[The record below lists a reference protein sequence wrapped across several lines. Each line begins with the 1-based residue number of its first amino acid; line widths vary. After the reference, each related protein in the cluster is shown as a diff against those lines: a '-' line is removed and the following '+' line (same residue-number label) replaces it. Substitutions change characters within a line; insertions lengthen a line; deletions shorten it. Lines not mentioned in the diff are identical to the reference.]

1 YIMANSQVVEFFEDR
16 KIYCAFVGDDRG
28 DRLHVITEQNR
39 ELNLPRKRLI
49 HITPWTGSGN
59 LSRLELVEHL
69 KAIGQRRESIKR
81 EINLQEIWELL
92 VNEAEG
98 FPLAELARSWF
109 GDAVT
114 ADQSAALGRALF
126 EDRFY
131 FKFKG
136 SLWQPHPP
144 EVVEHLKE
152 QYRRELARRQER
164 QAAATWLQ
172 AAWEGR
178 EITDPSW
185 RQKLVDILRD
195 MAVSGTT
202 SQHYELG
209 KEYLEEAKLNKP
221 DIPFKLL
228 VKMGVFS
235 PDENLDLYRYEAPQ
249 EFSPEV
255 QAAALRLSVA
265 SQREDPYA
273 PFRLDLVG
281 LDIFTIDGERTRDFD
296 DALSLEQT
304 AEGWRLGVHITDV
317 ATHLQPGNLLDQA
330 ALERGTSLYLPERRI
345 PMLPE
350 TLSENAFSLL
360 AQEERLAVSFLVN
373 LSPAGEILDYR
384 IAPSLI
390 RVGQRL
396 TYYEVDLRIRQEERW
411 ATLHRLAARL
421 RERRLRHGGVHLHF
435 PEVMIS
441 VDPQGEVRVEIED
454 METPSHEIV
463 SEAMILA
470 NFLGASFLA
479 THGLPALYRTQ
490 APPREDLVPVGEGR
504 SLLQLWQN
512 RRRLSRVLLEVEP
525 QPHWGLGL
533 AVYTTLS
540 SPIRRYLDIVSQ
552 RQLLAALCQQPLP
565 YSREALEELLT
576 VLEPAL
582 RRAALLKAKRSR
594 YWLLKYLSQRLG
606 QKMPAL
612 VLEQH
617 PNRYRL
623 LLPDLLLETEMPAP
637 SGRQFHPGE
646 TILVRVDR
654 AIPMDDV
661 LKVSLA

>member
-1 YIMANSQVVEFFEDR
+1 MANSQIVEFFEDR
-16 KIYCAFVGDDRG
+16 KIFCAFVGDDRG

-49 HITPWTGSGN
+49 HVAPWTLGIS

-69 KAIGQRRESIKR
+69 KAIGQRRESLKR

-98 FPLAELARSWF
+98 YPLTELARSWF
-109 GDAVT
+109 GDTVT

-152 QYRRELARRQER
+152 QHRRELARRQER
-164 QAAATWLQ
+164 QQAAAWLQ

-178 EITDPSW
+178 DIADPEW

-195 MAVSGTT
+195 MAVFGSSGK
-202 SQHYELG
+202 HYDIG
-209 KEYLEEAKLNKP
+209 KEYLEEAKFTKP

-228 VKMGVFS
+228 VKLGIFS

-255 QAAALRLSVA
+255 QAAALRLIETSA
-265 SQREDPYA
+265 PKDPFA
-273 PFRLDLVG
+273 PFRLDLTS
-281 LDIFTIDGERTRDFD
+281 LDTFTIDGERTRDFD
-296 DALSLEQT
+296 DALSLEQ
-304 AEGWRLGVHITDV
+304 AASGWRLGIHITDV
-317 ATHLQPGNLLDQA
+317 ATHLQPGELLDQA

-360 AQEERLAVSFLVN
+360 AQEQRLAVSFLVN
-373 LSPAGEILDYR
+373 LSPEGEIIDYQ
-384 IAPSLI
+384 IAPSLV
-390 RVGQRL
+390 RVHQRL
-396 TYYEVDLRIRQEERW
+396 TYYEVDLGIRQEKRW
-411 ATLHRLAARL
+411 VMLHHLATCL
-421 RERRLRHGGVHLHF
+421 RERRLRHGGVHLQF
-435 PEVMIS
+435 PEVMIYL
-441 VDPQGEVRVEIED
+441 DPQGEVRLEIED
-454 METPSHEIV
+454 TETPSHEIV

-470 NFLGASFLA
+470 NFLGASFL
-479 THGLPALYRTQ
+479 TEHRLPALYRTQ
-490 APPREDLVPVGEGR
+490 APPREDLAVAEGR
-504 SLLQLWQN
+504 SLLHLWQN
-512 RRRLSRVLLEVEP
+512 RRRLSRVLLETEP

-533 AVYTTLS
+533 PVYTTLS
-540 SPIRRYLDIVSQ
+540 SPIRRYLDIVIQ
-552 RQLLAALCQQPLP
+552 RQLLAALCGQPAP
-565 YSREALEELLT
+565 YQRESLEELLMA
-576 VLEPAL
+576 LEPAL
-582 RRAALLKAKRSR
+582 RRAAMLKTRRIR
-594 YWLLKYLSQRLG
+594 YWLLKYLSQHLG

-623 LLPDLLLETEMPAP
+623 LLLDLLLETDMPAP

-646 TILVRVDR
+646 TVMVRIDR
-654 AIPMDDV
+654 AVPGDDI

>member
-1 YIMANSQVVEFFEDR
+1 MANSQVVEFFEDR
-16 KIYCAFVGDDRG
+16 RIYCAFVGDDRG

-49 HITPWTGSGN
+49 HITPWTGGGN

-109 GDAVT
+109 GNAVT

-152 QYRRELARRQER
+152 QYQRELARRQER
-164 QAAATWLQ
+164 QAAAAWLQ
-172 AAWEGR
+172 AAWEGQ
-178 EITDPSW
+178 EITDPVW
-185 RQKLVDILRD
+185 RQRLVTILRD
-195 MAVSGTT
+195 MAVFGSAG
-202 SQHYELG
+202 QHYELG
-209 KEYLEEAKLNKP
+209 KEYLEEAKFSKP
-221 DIPFKLL
+221 DAPFKLL
-228 VKMGVFS
+228 LKMGVFS

-255 QAAALRLSVA
+255 QEEALRLSA
-265 SQREDPYA
+265 APRQEDPYA
-273 PFRLDLVG
+273 SFRLDLTE
-281 LDIFTIDGERTRDFD
+281 LDTFTIDGERTRDFD

-304 AEGWRLGVHITDV
+304 AAGWRLGVHITDV
-317 ATHLQPGNLLDQA
+317 ATHLQPGDLLDQA

-360 AQEERLAVSFLVN
+360 AQEPRLAVSFLVN
-373 LSPAGEILDYR
+373 LSPEGEILDYR

-390 RVGQRL
+390 RVHQRL
-396 TYYEVDLRIRQEERW
+396 TYYEVDLRIKQEERW
-411 ATLHRLAARL
+411 AALHRLAVRL
-421 RERRLRHGGVHLHF
+421 RERRLRHGGVHLQF
-435 PEVMIS
+435 PEVMIYI
-441 VDPQGEVRVEIED
+441 DPQGEVRVEIED
-454 METPSHEIV
+454 TETPSHEIV

-479 THGLPALYRTQ
+479 NHGLPALYRTQ
-490 APPREDLVPVGEGR
+490 APPREDLAAGEGR
-504 SLLQLWQN
+504 SLLHLWQN
-512 RRRLSRVLLEVEP
+512 RRRLSRVLLEAEP

-533 AVYTTLS
+533 PVYTTLS

-552 RQLLAALCQQPLP
+552 RQLLAALCNQPLP
-565 YSREALEELLT
+565 YSRESLEDLLT

-582 RRAALLKAKRSR
+582 RRAAVLKSKRSR

-606 QKMPAL
+606 QKMAAL

-623 LLPDLLLETEMPAP
+623 LLPELLLETEMPAS

-646 TILVRVDR
+646 TILVRLDR
-654 AIPMDDV
+654 AIPLDDI